1 MADLNI
7 DGLLD
12 NFTGKTKVQPEPVP
26 FLQFDKQ
33 EEGDED
39 VEEGKAA
46 YSMRSPHDGHICP
59 LNWCKLAKPRCIL
72 KSMQHSNT
80 HCSVQCIVK
89 WLSENPLFI

>member
-39 VEEGKAA
+39 VEA
-46 YSMRSPHDGHICP
+46 YAGAMVHQ
-59 LNWCKLAKPRCIL
+59 K
-72 KSMQHSNT
+72 MQQACQRRH
-80 HCSVQCIVK
+80 
-89 WLSENPLFI
+89 EM